1 MCWQNEHILKGEVNT
16 VWLILSNVSN
26 VLIRIKYIC
35 IMKLLNE
42 LYNFSDSVYKLN
54 VLISAFKMVIAQ
66 YKYEW
71 GDLNTYIK
79 ILIKNK

>member
-1 MCWQNEHILKGEVNT
+1 M
-16 VWLILSNVSN
+16 WLILSSVSN

-35 IMKLLNE
+35 IIELLNE

-54 VLISAFKMVIAQ
+54 VLISAFKMVIEQ

-71 GDLNTYIK
+71 DDLNTVIYKNINSK
-79 ILIKNK
+79 INEK